1 MKFLADENIANSVVQ
16 KLRNPGFDI
25 KDVKENN
32 LRGAAD
38 RTLIRIADKEERI
51 IITHDKNFG
60 GVLTQP
66 NIKHKG
72 VLIVRCQHY
81 FNVTEI
87 LLKFLNSK
95 LKEKCKNSVV
105 ILSKEQTTIYKN
117 PNQN

>member
-16 KLRNPGFDI
+16 KLRNLGFDI

-60 GVLTQP
+60 NVLTQP

-72 VLIVRCQHY
+72 VIMIRCQHY
-81 FNVTEI
+81 LNVAEI

-95 LKEKCKNSVV
+95 LRERCKKSVV
-105 ILSKEQTTIYKN
+105 VLSEEKTIIYKN
-117 PNQN
+117 PN

>member
-1 MKFLADENIANSVVQ
+1 MKFLADENIASSVVQ
-16 KLRNPGFDI
+16 ELRNRGFDVKDI
-25 KDVKENN
+25 KEDN
-32 LRGAAD
+32 LRGATD
-38 RTLIRIADKEERI
+38 RILIRIADKEERI

-105 ILSKEQTTIYKN
+105 ILSEEKTIIYKN
-117 PNQN
+117 PN